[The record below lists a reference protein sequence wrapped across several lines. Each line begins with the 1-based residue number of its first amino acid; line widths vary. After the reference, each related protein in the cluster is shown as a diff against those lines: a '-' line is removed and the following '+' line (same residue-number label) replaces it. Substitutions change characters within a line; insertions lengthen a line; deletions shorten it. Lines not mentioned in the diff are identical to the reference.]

1 MIERLKKM
9 PVPVLPTFV
18 GALTLSN
25 VYGGMGYT
33 WFRYLVMAAATI
45 VIICY
50 IVKIILYPGVCAS
63 EYKLTVPSSLY
74 AGFTM
79 CLMILG
85 SFYYEMGLGF
95 GKVIWL
101 CAVIIHAVH
110 ICIFTYNNV
119 IKKRDWG
126 TTVPSWFVTYNGIMV
141 SCVTGGAMN
150 MKPMLQAI
158 TIYGIIIYLILI
170 PVIIYRL
177 IKVPVKPAVYH
188 TMPVV
193 LAPCSLCV
201 VSLLNTFDPAPKL
214 LLIFLYICV
223 LASLLFI
230 IVKLPDFFSF
240 DFVPGFAGLTFPMA
254 IGIVATNK
262 MAGYL
267 AAGGM
272 EGAGAACTQ
281 LSGFQIFLTSMLVGY
296 VLLNF
301 LRAERSKQKWVMC

>member
-262 MAGYL
+262 MAGHL

-296 VLLNF
+296 VFLNF
-301 LRAERSKQKWVMC
+301 LRMFLRTPKRFM

>member
-1 MIERLKKM
+1 MI
-9 PVPVLPTFV
+9 V
-18 GALTLSN
+18 
-25 VYGGMGYT
+25 
-33 WFRYLVMAAATI
+33 
-45 VIICY
+45 
-50 IVKIILYPGVCAS
+50 
-63 EYKLTVPSSLY
+63 
-74 AGFTM
+74 
-79 CLMILG
+79 G
-85 SFYYEMGLGF
+85 SFYYEIGLGF
-95 GKVIWL
+95 GKLIWL
-101 CAVIIHAVH
+101 VAVIIHAVH
-110 ICIFTYNNV
+110 IGIFTRRN
-119 IKKRDWG
+119 IIDKRDIN
-126 TTVPSWFVTYNGIMV
+126 TTLPSWFVTYNGIMV
-141 SCVTGGAMN
+141 SCVTGGTMN

-158 TIYGIIIYLILI
+158 TVYGIIIYLILI
-170 PVIIYRL
+170 PIMIYRL

-188 TMPVV
+188 TMAVV

-201 VSLLNTFDPAPKL
+201 VSLLNTFDPPSRP
-214 LLIFLYICV
+214 LLIFLYFCV

-267 AAGGM
+267 AANGM

-301 LRAERSKQKWVMC
+301 LRMFLRTPKRSM